1 MRFCPVCHLPYP
13 EPDRVVCVLDGA
25 ELIEG
30 ESELEGML
38 LSGRYR
44 IERLLGAGGMAQV
57 YRAHSTVSGAVVAVK
72 IMHAHLSSDAELR
85 ERFRR
90 EAKNAA
96 QLSHENV
103 IEVYDAGETPTGRPY
118 IVMELLEGETLRD
131 VLARGPLP
139 LEAVVRL
146 GLDIG
151 RGLAR
156 AHDLGVIHRD
166 LKPENVFVC
175 PRPERKPDG
184 KIGKLVDFGIA
195 RAPQESR
202 LTAAGSLIGTPAY
215 IAPERV
221 RGHENDASS
230 DLYSMGV
237 VLFEMITGRLPFLSD
252 DVPGF
257 LLQNLEAPPPPPSQ
271 FASHC
276 PPPLEALV
284 LQLLE
289 KEPSRRPV
297 DAHQVVRDLE
307 AIERALPKEAKR
319 ATAERAGTAAGSDR
333 PSRPAM
339 STLERWE
346 QRVVVLGQLLQ
357 RAYPDRV
364 PAEELML
371 LSRLETEVGRL
382 TELRRAQLATHAGLD
397 RVVDRTKED
406 RERLGHAVHELGVDL
421 SAEREALVSLR
432 AELSMREA
440 RVADLE
446 LQLGELRRHLTEKE
460 ELADDDRAEAE
471 RGLRARGAE
480 IESVQQAASAT
491 TRALVEALK
500 ESPLGPSVD
509 LSFD

>member
-72 IMHAHLSSDAELR
+72 IMHAHLASDAELR

-103 IEVYDAGETPTGRPY
+103 IEVFDAGETPTGRPY

-131 VLARGPLP
+131 VLTRGSLP
-139 LEAVVRL
+139 LSSVVHL

-175 PRPERKPDG
+175 PRPERKPEG
-184 KIGKLVDFGIA
+184 KIGKIVDFGIA

-257 LLQNLEAPPPPPSQ
+257 LLQNLETPPPRPSQ
-271 FASHC
+271 FKSC

-289 KEPSRRPV
+289 KEPARRPV
-297 DAHQVVRDLE
+297 DAHQVVRELE
-307 AIERALPKEAKR
+307 AIERGLPKGADR
-319 ATAERAGTAAGSDR
+319 SGGGGGRTSSGSGR
-333 PSRPAM
+333 PSRPTM

-371 LSRLETEVGRL
+371 LSRLETEVSRL
-382 TELRRAQLATHAGLD
+382 VELRRAQLATHADLG

-432 AELSMREA
+432 AELSIREA

-460 ELADDDRAEAE
+460 DVAEDDRAEAE

-500 ESPLGPSVD
+500 QSPLGPSVD